1 MGLRRQPEEIYAV
14 DAASDPE
21 TDNEN
26 DSEPDQPHEHLV

>member
-1 MGLRRQPEEIYAV
+1 MGLHRQPEEIYAV

-26 DSEPDQPHEHLV
+26 EHIG